1 MMLKINRLHYI
12 LLLNDQTQTQVHSI
26 LQIVM
31 IIAKSIETCDSL
43 FAL

>member
-1 MMLKINRLHYI
+1 MMLKINRLHI
-12 LLLNDQTQTQVHSI
+12 IILLNDQTQVHSI

-31 IIAKSIETCDSL
+31 IIAKSIEACDSL